1 MSVRFWAGGVAMM
14 LCAQAAH
21 ANPDLAI
28 DPERLK
34 ALLPAAW
41 AGVERR
47 NVEVK
52 RNIAG
57 QKNSVAEAY
66 YKGGGSGGQLE
77 LVFRLTDPGAYAA
90 KMYKD
95 YGADYLK
102 GEVKND
108 TQKTLVIS
116 GRRLL
121 LTQAT
126 ASSFSI
132 QTQVGGRWTVE
143 LNCMKAAEAQC
154 VDTLGKLDW
163 AKLEQLKP

>member
-1 MSVRFWAGGVAMM
+1 MAVRLWAGAAAVM
-14 LCAQAAH
+14 LCVQAAH

-41 AGVERR
+41 TGVERR
-47 NVEVK
+47 NVEVR
-52 RNIAG
+52 RNVAG

-66 YKGGGSGGQLE
+66 YKGAGSGGQLE
-77 LVFRLTDPGAYAA
+77 LVFRLSDPGAYAA

-108 TQKTLVIS
+108 TQKTLVIN

-126 ASSFSI
+126 ASSFNI
-132 QTQVGGRWTVE
+132 QTQVGGRWSVE
-143 LNCMKAAEAQC
+143 LNCIRASEAQC
-154 VDTLGKLDW
+154 VDILAKMDW

>member
-1 MSVRFWAGGVAMM
+1 MSFRFWIG
-14 LCAQAAH
+14 AAAALLSAPAAF
-21 ANPDLAI
+21 ANPDLAV

-34 ALLPAAW
+34 ALLPAPW

-47 NVEVK
+47 HVEVQ
-52 RNIAG
+52 RNTAG
-57 QKNSVAEAY
+57 QKNSVAEAH
-66 YKGGGSGGQLE
+66 YKGAASGGQLE
-77 LVFRLTDPGAYAA
+77 LVFRLSDPGAYVA

-108 TQKTLVIS
+108 TQKTLVIN

-126 ASSFSI
+126 ASSFMI
-132 QTQVGGRWTVE
+132 ATQVAGRWMVE
-143 LNCMKAAEAQC
+143 LNCIKASEAQC

-163 AKLEQLKP
+163 ARLEQLKP